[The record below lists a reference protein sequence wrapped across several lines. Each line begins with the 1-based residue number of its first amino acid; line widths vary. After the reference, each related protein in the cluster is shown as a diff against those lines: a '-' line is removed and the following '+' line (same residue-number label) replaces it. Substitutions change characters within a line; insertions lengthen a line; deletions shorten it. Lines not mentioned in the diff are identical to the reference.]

1 MMQEFKFQGYG
12 DTPIHVY
19 LWDDVIAPKGVV
31 QMSHGMTEHCG
42 RYDAFA
48 RFLNSKGYIVF
59 GDDHRCHGKT
69 EPDETRGHHKGDT
82 WADTLEDLVMLHNHF
97 HNLYKDLPIFFIGH
111 SYGSFLG
118 QAFLQ
123 RHTNISGAVLL
134 GSAHMGEGASALAT
148 IGLFPI
154 WLLASPCRPRFINK
168 GSDLLFNGK
177 YKPEKGPHLWITRD
191 PVELENY
198 DKDPL
203 LNINTSINFCWRM
216 MNGLRKAYTKTAL
229 SNLDPLVPILV
240 LSGDMD
246 PIGGYGKKSEKLF
259 KTYQNQGLDVSF
271 KLYPGARHELLREIN
286 KEEVY
291 QDILNF
297 LDQIAIR

>member
-1 MMQEFKFQGYG
+1 
-12 DTPIHVY
+12 
-19 LWDDVIAPKGVV
+19 
-31 QMSHGMTEHCG
+31 
-42 RYDAFA
+42 
-48 RFLNSKGYIVF
+48 
-59 GDDHRCHGKT
+59 
-69 EPDETRGHHKGDT
+69 
-82 WADTLEDLVMLHNHF
+82 
-97 HNLYKDLPIFFIGH
+97 
-111 SYGSFLG
+111 
-118 QAFLQ
+118 
-123 RHTNISGAVLL
+123 
-134 GSAHMGEGASALAT
+134 
-148 IGLFPI
+148 
-154 WLLASPCRPRFINK
+154 
-168 GSDLLFNGK
+168 
-177 YKPEKGPHLWITRD
+177 
-191 PVELENY
+191 
-198 DKDPL
+198 
-203 LNINTSINFCWRM
+203 M